1 MAGVQNNI
9 ADLIDDEA
17 ECSNNG
23 SSERDSFSEDER
35 DKYFINDED
44 SFSTESYNHRS
55 YEHMDEMHGEK
66 YGHTYLESVLDDCEN
81 GEINKMYGASGLEES
96 KKFNANA
103 FTNGIVYPEPKPSRK
118 LKDTQWS
125 IKENAYIRIDLIKPC
140 KQPPGRI
147 PGTKNRRMETNVQY
161 YCTFTFGRQ

>member
-1 MAGVQNNI
+1 MTKGGKADWEYIIKRVQAKCFAMAGVQNDI

-66 YGHTYLESVLDDCEN
+66 YGHTYLESVLDNCEN

-118 LKDTQWS
+118 LKDTQCV
-125 IKENAYIRIDLIKPC
+125 ENYLFKA
-140 KQPPGRI
+140 
-147 PGTKNRRMETNVQY
+147 NRFCNSNESR
-161 YCTFTFGRQ
+161 